1 MCSQPGILHSNDQL
15 ILKASN
21 DSEMGCTII
30 FLFYFFSMPP
40 PKKAHIQTIVSHTS
54 QFLQALND
62 YRARM
67 LKHTKPKGS
76 THFQTETNK

>member
-1 MCSQPGILHSNDQL
+1 MIQKWVVQL
-15 ILKASN
+15 
-21 DSEMGCTII
+21 D
-30 FLFYFFSMPP
+30 FYFTFFLCLP
-40 PKKAHIQTIVSHTS
+40 PKKAHIQTSLSHTS

-76 THFQTETNK
+76 THFIGGQSETKKIINK